1 MATFL
6 KKSWVKAVGYVL
18 CATCLTAGLICG
30 ALVCGLVY
38 SDSYSGGSLAK
49 TLVQDMMHS
58 DSLDIMMNYFDPADP
73 THPWVSYFS
82 GGFYDGDRS
91 CMVYEITDDND
102 GTVVLS
108 TYDGTSS
115 TFWSSSYTHSYE
127 VTSTQEDPITITDSL
142 FTYDG
147 TIYAYDSDYE
157 AFLPMDTAISG
168 YVDAPALPEQA
179 EALGCFYYQGM
190 SYVFDGYGFYVS
202 DAEVTY
208 MISSETKTFTITCF
222 LLSSLPYPD
231 SYRTIYYFA
240 SDVAYYRYP
249 ILVAACVC
257 LVLGLGLLILLGLTL
272 GRVNGQE
279 EPVVGPMSRLPPD
292 LALILCLLLGFLGL
306 LSLDYILASLYSR
319 HMIAAAALIL
329 GLTLGLVVV
338 GTYFILTL
346 CVREKTHTLVSASVL
361 HRGGRKLTQLA
372 GKLLRYLPL
381 LWKVAIAY
389 GILCL
394 LELFGLYLFFW
405 GSSGLYVLWFL
416 EKLVL
421 GALVA
426 YVALAFHRL
435 KCGAEAIAAGDYN
448 TQVDETHLV
457 LDFKDSA
464 ETLNHIQDGMS
475 AAVDSRMKSERLKT
489 ELITNV
495 SHDLKTPLTSIVSY
509 VDLLK
514 QEPTGSP
521 AAGEYLEV
529 LDRQS
534 ARLKKLIE
542 DLVEASK
549 ASTGNITVQAE
560 ALDLSLLLGQA
571 LGEYNERLLTHQL
584 TPVIKAPEA
593 PVTVF
598 ADGRLLWRIF
608 DNLLGNAVKYALPG
622 TRLYVTVTADTQAT
636 VTFRNISREPL
647 DVSAD
652 ELMERFVRGDSSRHT
667 EGSGLGLSI
676 ARSLSESMGGTFQLS
691 LDGDLFKATV
701 SFPLASENSALE
713 PQA

>member
-1 MATFL
+1 
-6 KKSWVKAVGYVL
+6 
-18 CATCLTAGLICG
+18 
-30 ALVCGLVY
+30 
-38 SDSYSGGSLAK
+38 
-49 TLVQDMMHS
+49 
-58 DSLDIMMNYFDPADP
+58 
-73 THPWVSYFS
+73 
-82 GGFYDGDRS
+82 
-91 CMVYEITDDND
+91 
-102 GTVVLS
+102 
-108 TYDGTSS
+108 
-115 TFWSSSYTHSYE
+115 
-127 VTSTQEDPITITDSL
+127 
-142 FTYDG
+142 
-147 TIYAYDSDYE
+147 
-157 AFLPMDTAISG
+157 
-168 YVDAPALPEQA
+168 
-179 EALGCFYYQGM
+179 
-190 SYVFDGYGFYVS
+190 
-202 DAEVTY
+202 
-208 MISSETKTFTITCF
+208 
-222 LLSSLPYPD
+222 
-231 SYRTIYYFA
+231 
-240 SDVAYYRYP
+240 
-249 ILVAACVC
+249 
-257 LVLGLGLLILLGLTL
+257 
-272 GRVNGQE
+272 
-279 EPVVGPMSRLPPD
+279 
-292 LALILCLLLGFLGL
+292 
-306 LSLDYILASLYSR
+306 
-319 HMIAAAALIL
+319 
-329 GLTLGLVVV
+329 VVV
-338 GTYFILTL
+338 GTYFILNL
-346 CVREKTHTLVSASVL
+346 CVRKKTHTLVSSSL
-361 HRGGRKLTQLA
+361 IHRFGKTLVHLA
-372 GKLLRYLPL
+372 GQLVRYLPL

-405 GSSGLYVLWFL
+405 GESGLYVLWFL

-448 TQVDETHLV
+448 TQVDEKHLV
-457 LDFKDSA
+457 LDFKDTA

-514 QEPTGSP
+514 QEPVGSP

-571 LGEYNERLLTHQL
+571 LGEYNERLLVAQL
-584 TPVIKAPEA
+584 SPVIKAPET

-701 SFPLASENSALE
+701 SFPLAPENSAL
-713 PQA
+713 

>member
-6 KKSWVKAVGYVL
+6 KKSWVKAICYVL
-18 CATCLTAGLICG
+18 CAACLTAGLICG
-30 ALVCGLVY
+30 FLVCELFY

-49 TLVQDMMHS
+49 PLIQEMMDS
-58 DSLDIMMNYFDPADP
+58 DAQNIMLDYFDSEDP
-73 THPWVSYFS
+73 THPWVSYYS
-82 GGFYDGDRS
+82 GGIYDGERS
-91 CMVYEITDDND
+91 CMVYEITDDDD

-115 TFWSSSYTHSYE
+115 TFWPSSHTYSYG
-127 VTSTQEDPITITDSL
+127 VTSTQADPITITDSL
-142 FTYDG
+142 FSYNG
-147 TIYAYDSDYE
+147 TIYVYDSSYD
-157 AFLPMDTAISG
+157 AFLPMDTTISG
-168 YVDAPALPEQA
+168 YVDAPKPAIEQ
-179 EALGCFYYQGM
+179 GCFYYQGM
-190 SYVFDGYGFYVS
+190 PYVFDGDGFYVS
-202 DAEVTY
+202 TDEFTY
-208 MISSETKTFTITCF
+208 GTTKTYTITCS
-222 LLSSLPYPD
+222 LLSSLPYSD
-231 SYRTIYYFA
+231 SYRTIYYLA
-240 SDVAYYRYP
+240 SDVDYYRYP
-249 ILVAACVC
+249 ILIAACVC
-257 LVLGLGLLILLGLTL
+257 LLLGLGLLVLLGLTL

-279 EPVVGPMSRLPPD
+279 EPVVGTMFRLPPD
-292 LALILCLLLGFLGL
+292 LTLILCLVAGFFGL
-306 LSLDYILASLYSR
+306 LILDDAIDAVYSHVFAAS
-319 HMIAAAALIL
+319 ALIL
-329 GLTLGLVVV
+329 GTTLGLVVV
-338 GTYFILTL
+338 GTYFILNL
-346 CVREKTHTLVSASVL
+346 CVRKKTHTLVSASVL

-372 GKLLRYLPL
+372 GKLVRYLPL

-405 GSSGLYVLWFL
+405 GESGLYVLWFL

-448 TQVDETHLV
+448 TQVDEKHLV
-457 LDFKDSA
+457 LDFKDTA

-514 QEPTGSP
+514 QEPVGSP
-521 AAGEYLEV
+521 AARDYLEV

-571 LGEYNERLLTHQL
+571 LGEYNERLLVAQL
-584 TPVIKAPEA
+584 SPVIKAPET

-701 SFPLASENSALE
+701 SFPLAPENSAL
-713 PQA
+713 

>member
-6 KKSWVKAVGYVL
+6 KKSWVKAICYVL
-18 CATCLTAGLICG
+18 CVLCLTAGLLCG
-30 ALVCGLVY
+30 FLVLELFY

-49 TLVQDMMHS
+49 PLIQEMM
-58 DSLDIMMNYFDPADP
+58 DWDAQNIMLDYFDSEDP
-73 THPWVSYFS
+73 THPWVSYYS
-82 GGFYDGDRS
+82 GGIYDGERS
-91 CMVYEITDDND
+91 CMVYEITDDDD

-115 TFWSSSYTHSYE
+115 TFWPSSYTYSYG

-142 FTYDG
+142 FSYNG
-147 TIYAYDSDYE
+147 TIYVYDSSYD
-157 AFLPMDTAISG
+157 AFLPMDTTISG
-168 YVDAPALPEQA
+168 YVDAPEPAIA
-179 EALGCFYYQGM
+179 EGCFYYQGM
-190 SYVFDGYGFYVS
+190 PYVFNGDGFCLSDEEFTYG
-202 DAEVTY
+202 T
-208 MISSETKTFTITCF
+208 TKTYTITCF
-222 LLSSLPYPD
+222 LLSSLPYSD
-231 SYRTIYYFA
+231 SYRAVYRFA
-240 SDVAYYRYP
+240 SDVDYYRYP

-257 LVLGLGLLILLGLTL
+257 LVFGFGLLVLLGLTL
-272 GRVNGQE
+272 GRVNGQK
-279 EPVVGPMSRLPPD
+279 EPVVGTMFRLPTD
-292 LALILCLLLGFLGL
+292 LALILCWVAGFFGL
-306 LSLDYILASLYSR
+306 LILDDAIDAVYS
-319 HMIAAAALIL
+319 HLFVACALIL
-329 GLTLGLVVV
+329 GTTLGLVVV
-338 GTYFILTL
+338 GTYFILNL
-346 CVREKTHTLVSASVL
+346 CVRKKTHTLVSSSLIHRFGKVL
-361 HRGGRKLTQLA
+361 VHLA
-372 GKLLRYLPL
+372 GQLVRYLPL

-389 GILCL
+389 GLLCL
-394 LELFGLYLFFW
+394 LELFGLFLFFW
-405 GSSGLYVLWFL
+405 GDSGFYVLWFL

-435 KCGAEAIAAGDYN
+435 KCGAEAIAAGGYN
-448 TQVDETHLV
+448 TQVDEKHLV
-457 LDFKDSA
+457 LDFKDTA

-514 QEPTGSP
+514 QEPVGSP

-549 ASTGNITVQAE
+549 ASTGNITVHAE

-571 LGEYNERLLTHQL
+571 LGEYNERLLVAQL
-584 TPVIKAPEA
+584 SPVIKAPET

-622 TRLYVTVTADTQAT
+622 TRLYVTVTADTSAS

-676 ARSLSESMGGTFQLS
+676 ARSLAESMGGSFQLS

-701 SFPLASENSALE
+701 SFPLAPANTALDI
-713 PQA
+713 QA